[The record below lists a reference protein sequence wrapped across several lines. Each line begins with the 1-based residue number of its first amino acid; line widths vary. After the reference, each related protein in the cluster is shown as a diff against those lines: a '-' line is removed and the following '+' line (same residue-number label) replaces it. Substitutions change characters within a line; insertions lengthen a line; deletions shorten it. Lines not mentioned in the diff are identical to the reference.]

1 MASEQDAK
9 NAIRKAY
16 IKDQTKFKSAFDH
29 DFTKYKNDLADEF
42 AESERYNKTP
52 KGKAELEQ
60 GRKENKE
67 RVAASREKEKAR
79 QARLKM
85 AGSLFRAI
93 SKGVGVLGLAGAV
106 NEARKVHNEIKSKP
120 KGKNGSGQ
128 SLLKILTK

>member
-52 KGKAELEQ
+52 KGKAELEAKAKSMLQ
-60 GRKENKE
+60 LQHAFQV
-67 RVAASREKEKAR
+67 RVALMEHWTCRALISNLA
-79 QARLKM
+79 
-85 AGSLFRAI
+85 AG
-93 SKGVGVLGLAGAV
+93 
-106 NEARKVHNEIKSKP
+106 P
-120 KGKNGSGQ
+120 GQ
-128 SLLKILTK
+128 DLW